1 MSLLSNL
8 VGLADNLTQ
17 SFGLQADVLYYK
29 YLSSDGA
36 GKRSYAPVVARKA
49 LYIRRMKQVRTFSGE
64 MAVSNAQVVFLTP
77 TQINEFD
84 KIVVPNGGYID
95 GSEEARDAAQPIIGT
110 DAFVDASNGPI
121 LTEIYLGASGDF

>member
-1 MSLLSNL
+1 
-8 VGLADNLTQ
+8 
-17 SFGLQADVLYYK
+17 
-29 YLSSDGA
+29 
-36 GKRSYAPVVARKA
+36 
-49 LYIRRMKQVRTFSGE
+49 MKQVRTFSGE